1 MIVGF
6 SQFLASNRRISSF
19 LTSDSDSACRN
30 PPLAHLQTP
39 GNLQKPGS
47 KLNSVFCY
55 FVLFFVLFSM
65 VLVVLVVVLVL
76 LGVVLVIIEV
86 VASHHCYYD

>member
-39 GNLQKPGS
+39 GNLQNAVQSG
-47 KLNSVFCY
+47 LYCVLVSVWV
-55 FVLFFVLFSM
+55 VLVVVL
-65 VLVVLVVVLVL
+65 VLLGVVLVVVLVL
-76 LGVVLVIIEV
+76 LGVVLVIVEV
-86 VASHHCYYD
+86 VASHYCY